1 MKKDLHIINE
11 LEELNSSLASLSF
24 EKKIKI
30 EKAYFDKLVENVFS
44 ELQKQNIVEENLNDY
59 FEQMQNKVISEI
71 QPKSKVLKLSIINRI
86 AAIFIL
92 AIASWFLINQS
103 IQTEVT
109 QESSFVEALEEDE
122 IIYLLEEYASTEELA
137 SLASES
143 ENSNTLSEDT
153 EEILEYLD
161 ESDIIEQLEL

>member
-1 MKKDLHIINE
+1 MKKDLHILNE

-24 EKKIKI
+24 EKKFKI
-30 EKAYFDKLVENVFS
+30 EKAYFDKLEENVFS
-44 ELQKQNIVEENLNDY
+44 ELQKQNMVEENLNDY
-59 FEQMQNKVISEI
+59 FDQMQNKVISEV
-71 QPKSKVLKLSIINRI
+71 QPNSKVLNFTIINRI

-92 AIASWFLINQS
+92 AIVSWFLINQITQS
-103 IQTEVT
+103 EVN